1 MRNILVVDDH
11 PAIRM
16 AVSIMLTH
24 EGYYL
29 CGEVDNG
36 VEAIHTFKKLLPDI
50 VILDIGIP
58 KLDGIEVIKRIK
70 AIKPESS
77 VIILS
82 AQDNQHNMIRCFQ
95 AGADGFVSK
104 MDDLTLLKKAIKK
117 CMQGGRHFP
126 REIILDGKYS
136 LPVDDKNII
145 SELSDREMRVFLEL
159 CNGKTNKDIARD
171 MLLSEKTIST
181 YKTRIMQKLQVRN
194 IVELVELAK
203 RHMVF

>member
-1 MRNILVVDDH
+1 MIDVLVVDDH

-24 EGYYL
+24 DGYHL

-36 VEAIHTFKKLLPDI
+36 VDAISCFKKCLPNI
-50 VILDIGIP
+50 VVLDIGIP
-58 KLDGIEVIKRIK
+58 MLDGIEVIKRIK
-70 AIKPESS
+70 AIKAESS

-82 AQDNQHNMIRCFQ
+82 AQDSLHNMVRCYQ

-104 MDDLTLLKKAIKK
+104 MDDLAFLKKAIRK
-117 CMQGGRHFP
+117 CINGGKYFP
-126 REIILDGKYS
+126 RDVVMHGKYS
-136 LPVDDKNII
+136 GELDDKNII
-145 SELSDREMRVFLEL
+145 DALSDREMRVLLEL
-159 CNGKTNKDIARD
+159 CNGKTNKDIARN

-181 YKTRIMQKLQVRN
+181 YKTRIMQKLKVNN
-194 IVELVELAK
+194 IVELLELAK